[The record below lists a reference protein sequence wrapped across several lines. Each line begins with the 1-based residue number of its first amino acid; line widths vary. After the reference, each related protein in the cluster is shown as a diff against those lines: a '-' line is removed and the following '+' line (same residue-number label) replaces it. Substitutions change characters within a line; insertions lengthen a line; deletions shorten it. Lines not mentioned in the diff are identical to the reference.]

1 LKILANTTKWLFI
14 LTLPALII
22 TATIRIEFSSL
33 WLYQNGFEKYNV
45 SQTTGLSETELE
57 KAASGIINYY
67 FHSDEEYINV
77 IVLKDGKPFELF
89 NEREVAHLKD
99 VKELV
104 QLNSRLLMGTAI
116 YIGIYAGMCLFWRRK
131 KYRRNL
137 ARATVIGS
145 SITLGMIVALGVGAM
160 VGSFDRLFLQ
170 LHFLTFT
177 NELWMLDPTKDYLIM
192 LFPEG
197 FWFDVAML
205 FGQITTGVAG
215 TLLAVALIYLR
226 SRRKQAKAQE
236 NCLPSHITN
245 QK

>member
-1 LKILANTTKWLFI
+1 MKILATIAKWLFI

-22 TATIRIEFSSL
+22 TATIRIEFGSL
-33 WLYQNGFEKYNV
+33 WLYQNGFEKYDV
-45 SQTTGLSETELE
+45 SQTTGLSETELA

-67 FHSDEEYINV
+67 FHSDEEYISLT
-77 IVLKDGKPFELF
+77 VLKDGEPFELF

-99 VKELV
+99 VKALV

-131 KYRRNL
+131 KYWRNL

-145 SITLGMIVALGVGAM
+145 SITLGMIVALGVGSM
-160 VGSFDRLFLQ
+160 VGSFDQLFLQ
-170 LHFLTFT
+170 LHFLAFT

-197 FWFDVAML
+197 FWFDIAML
-205 FGQITTGVAG
+205 FGQITAGVAG
-215 TLLAVALIYLR
+215 TLLAVALVYLR
-226 SRRKQAKAQE
+226 RTRRVR
-236 NCLPSHITN
+236 LG
-245 QK
+245 